1 MDKMDLILNELVTFK
16 KEVNEKFD
24 KMDVRLAKIE
34 EDIDDLKEGQEEIR
48 TACNV
53 LIDWAEKASEARD
66 LPLPKI
72 G

>member
-1 MDKMDLILNELVTFK
+1 MDETLKLILNKL
-16 KEVNEKFD
+16 
-24 KMDVRLAKIE
+24 
-34 EDIDDLKEGQEEIR
+34 EDMTKDIKDLKDGQVAINTRLDNLEEGQEEIR

-53 LIDWAEKASEARD
+53 LIDWAEKASEVRD

>member
-72 G
+72 S

>member
-1 MDKMDLILNELVTFK
+1 MLSRLNNMEAKFEERF
-16 KEVNEKFD
+16 EVLE
-24 KMDVRLAKIE
+24 
-34 EDIDDLKEGQEEIR
+34 EGQEEIR

-53 LIDWAEKASEARD
+53 LIDWAEKASEVRD

>member
-1 MDKMDLILNELVTFK
+1 MDKMDLILEELQDMK
-16 KEVNEKFD
+16 KEISGINN
-24 KMDVRLAKIE
+24 RLDNIE
-34 EDIDDLKEGQEEIR
+34 NRLDNLEEGQEEIR

-53 LIDWAEKASEARD
+53 LIDWAEKASEVRD

>member
-1 MDKMDLILNELVTFK
+1 MDKMDLILDELK
-16 KEVNEKFD
+16 RVNTRLDNMEAKF
-24 KMDVRLAKIE
+24 E
-34 EDIDDLKEGQEEIR
+34 ERFEALEEGQEEIR

-72 G
+72 S

>member
-1 MDKMDLILNELVTFK
+1 MDKIDLILDELKEMK
-16 KEVNEKFD
+16 KDIKEIH
-24 KMDVRLAKIE
+24 VRLDNLE
-34 EDIDDLKEGQEEIR
+34 EGQEEIR

-53 LIDWAEKASEARD
+53 LIDWAEKASEVRD

>member
-1 MDKMDLILNELVTFK
+1 MDNSELILKELREMK
-16 KEVNEKFD
+16 KEIAEMTTEFTE
-24 KMDVRLAKIE
+24 RFEALE
-34 EDIDDLKEGQEEIR
+34 EGQEEIR

>member
-1 MDKMDLILNELVTFK
+1 MDKMDLILDELK
-16 KEVNEKFD
+16 RVNTRLDNMEAKF
-24 KMDVRLAKIE
+24 E
-34 EDIDDLKEGQEEIR
+34 ERFEALEEGQEEIR

-53 LIDWAEKASEARD
+53 LIDWAEKASEVRD

>member
-1 MDKMDLILNELVTFK
+1 MYNSELILKELREMK
-16 KEVNEKFD
+16 KEMAEMKTEFTE
-24 KMDVRLAKIE
+24 RFEALE
-34 EDIDDLKEGQEEIR
+34 EGQEEIR

-72 G
+72 S